1 MNEKQLAKLIKKTS
15 AKAEQNTSRVR
26 PAKAYD
32 PSLQNRPDHD
42 DVAEERSKMFDE
54 MKKREF

>member
-1 MNEKQLAKLIKKTS
+1 MNEKQLAKLIKKTT
-15 AKAEQNTSRVR
+15 AKAAAKTSKVR

-42 DVAEERSKMFDE
+42 DAAEERGKMFDE
-54 MKKREF
+54 MKRREF

>member
-1 MNEKQLAKLIKKTS
+1 MNEKQLAKLIKKTTTQAEKNV
-15 AKAEQNTSRVR
+15 AKR
-26 PAKAYD
+26 PSKTYD

>member
-1 MNEKQLAKLIKKTS
+1 MNEKQLAKLIKKTTE
-15 AKAEQNTSRVR
+15 KANRPKR
-26 PAKAYD
+26 PARAYD

-42 DVAEERSKMFDE
+42 DTAEERSQFFDE